1 VRRTAAA
8 LLLALL
14 AGPAWAADPPDML
27 AAAHKYADQAPTILG
42 VPRLGEVQIPNYATA
57 QFRGVRANYKRFE
70 VVNDRIVFCGEVNF
84 KDPRSGA
91 MSGWTRFAYLPGDP
105 PILVSPL
112 EGFGLREVGKPVL
125 HNMCETGQEAW
136 LSTDFTPDFQKP
148 PNQQRF

>member
-1 VRRTAAA
+1 MRTAVAA
-8 LLLALL
+8 VVFAQL
-14 AGPAWAADPPDML
+14 AGSAMAADPPDMV

-84 KDPRSGA
+84 KDPKSGA
-91 MSGWTRFAYLPGDP
+91 MSGWTHFAYLPGDP

-125 HNMCETGQEAW
+125 HNMCETGQELW
-136 LSTDFTPDFQKP
+136 LSVDFTPDFQKAP
-148 PNQQRF
+148 SQQRF